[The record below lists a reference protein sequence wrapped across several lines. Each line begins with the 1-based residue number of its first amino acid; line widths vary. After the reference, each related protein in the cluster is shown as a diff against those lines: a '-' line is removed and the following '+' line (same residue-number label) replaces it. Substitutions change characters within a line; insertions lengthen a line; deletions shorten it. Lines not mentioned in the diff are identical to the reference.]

1 VPVVACGEC
10 GLLLADDGIIP
21 PPKDL
26 PCSRCGSL
34 SRRIDVEVAGGLQ
47 PRITDYPSLLLK
59 DAEDLI
65 EQGRYGIAVV
75 VAHMACEIAVQRSL
89 SAAFAK
95 KHIGELEESISKSFS
110 GYNLD
115 NDRLREFYTALTGDA
130 VEFEPFWSDFTQSA
144 HRRNRIVH
152 EGVAATL
159 PTAQE
164 SLQAATAFVEHVS
177 RHRHLIPPQD
187 VFVE

>member
-1 VPVVACGEC
+1 MPAVACGEC

-26 PCSRCGSL
+26 PCSQCGSL
-34 SRRIDVEVAGGLQ
+34 SRRTHVEVGGGLQ
-47 PRITDYPSLLLK
+47 PKIIDYPSLLLK

-65 EQGRYGIAVV
+65 EQGRHGIAVV

-130 VEFEPFWSDFTQSA
+130 IEFEPFWSNFTQSA

-152 EGVAATL
+152 EGIAATL
-159 PTAQE
+159 PTAQD
-164 SLQAATAFVEHVS
+164 SLQSATAFVEHVS
-177 RHRHLIPPQD
+177 RRTHLIPPQHIL
-187 VFVE
+187 VE